1 MMLVRGAGISESAL
15 VHRLPGKPIALSPG
29 GGTRWLTW
37 DSRDPTALGAE
48 GRLRC
53 RDGDRAASK
62 QLTKTPYP
70 QHQANR
76 SAPASTV
83 PRRGLVRW
91 ARPAVAED

>member
-1 MMLVRGAGISESAL
+1 MVDLGFPR
-15 VHRLPGKPIALSPG
+15 
-29 GGTRWLTW
+29 
-37 DSRDPTALGAE
+37 TALGAE